1 MRRELDTF
9 QSHHL
14 VSLLFAPIHVFLS
27 RLRALWETRTL
38 PYLAHLHVSSFSKHR
53 TWHSVGMP
61 EEFAGLNWFERKQWL
76 ALSDTAEKSNRQGL
90 ENARSAFDPQEVPD
104 DLSRSS
110 CCSLSLVEAI
120 IQAAEALRV
129 GKNWRPFITLSSGE
143 RERNGIVQRSSK
155 KGIPFCF

>member
-1 MRRELDTF
+1 MRRELDKF

-90 ENARSAFDPQEVPD
+90 ENASSAFDPQEVPD

-120 IQAAEALRV
+120 IQAAEALMV

-155 KGIPFCF
+155 TGIPFCF